1 MIAEQLTER
10 QKFILTL
17 VVHDFTRT
25 ATPVASQHLVE
36 RYHLDMSSATVRNE
50 MVVLTEKGYLRQ
62 PHTSAGRIPTEEG
75 YRYFVGHLLRATEL
89 PDDERRTI
97 SHQFYQTRQDMGQWV
112 RLAASVLAHQSRAA
126 SLVTAPHP
134 AEVRFRHLEL
144 ISTRGLQVL
153 IVLVLVGGEVRQ
165 RLVSLDLVASQEQLS
180 ALADH
185 LTNLFSGKDALGMRT
200 LATQLTGMEQQF
212 AYWVIEDMSDIQSAP
227 TGEVFLDGVSNVL
240 SEPEFIGSEDARR
253 ALQLLEERS
262 LLQDLLARSVLT
274 DRTGG
279 VQVLIGGEGTREE
292 LRPFSMVLASYG
304 APGLAMGTLGVLG
317 PMRMSYGRS
326 ISTVRFLSSLL
337 SNLVAE
343 TLMDDNKE
351 GLEEDFD

>member
-36 RYHLDMSSATVRNE
+36 RYHLDLSSATVRNE
-50 MVVLTEKGYLRQ
+50 MMALTEQGFLRQ

-112 RLAASVLAHQSRAA
+112 RLAASVLAHQSRVA

-134 AEVRFRHLEL
+134 AEIRFRHLEL

-153 IVLVLVGGEVRQ
+153 IVLVLMGGEVRQ

-185 LTNLFSGKDALGMRT
+185 LTTLFSGKDAAALRS
-200 LATQLTGMEQQF
+200 LAGQLSGLEMQI
-212 AYWVIEDMSDIQSAP
+212 AAWLIEDMSDIQAAP

-240 SEPEFIGSEDARR
+240 AEPEFIGSEDARR

-279 VQVLIGGEGTREE
+279 VQILIGGEGAREE

-343 TLMDDNKE
+343 TLAENGSDD
-351 GLEEDFD
+351 LEEEKG

>member
-1 MIAEQLTER
+1 
-10 QKFILTL
+10 
-17 VVHDFTRT
+17 
-25 ATPVASQHLVE
+25 
-36 RYHLDMSSATVRNE
+36 
-50 MVVLTEKGYLRQ
+50 
-62 PHTSAGRIPTEEG
+62 
-75 YRYFVGHLLRATEL
+75 
-89 PDDERRTI
+89 
-97 SHQFYQTRQDMGQWV
+97 
-112 RLAASVLAHQSRAA
+112 
-126 SLVTAPHP
+126 
-134 AEVRFRHLEL
+134 
-144 ISTRGLQVL
+144 
-153 IVLVLVGGEVRQ
+153 
-165 RLVSLDLVASQEQLS
+165 
-180 ALADH
+180 
-185 LTNLFSGKDALGMRT
+185 MRT
-200 LATQLTGMEQQF
+200 LAAQLTGMEQQF

-337 SNLVAE
+337 SNLVTE
-343 TLMDDNKE
+343 TLTDDNKE
-351 GLEEDFD
+351 GLEEEFD